1 MVGTERLGGT
11 SAHAAEPLS
20 RPEDLRINS
29 SLFPRS
35 VAGRLEQELI
45 FSTTQ
50 MPVAQDGSASPE
62 NVTRFPG
69 AFPFLICH

>member
-1 MVGTERLGGT
+1 MVGTARLGGI
-11 SAHAAEPLS
+11 SAHAAEPFS

-45 FSTTQ
+45 F
-50 MPVAQDGSASPE
+50 
-62 NVTRFPG
+62 
-69 AFPFLICH
+69 

>member
-1 MVGTERLGGT
+1 MVGTERLGGI

-45 FSTTQ
+45 F
-50 MPVAQDGSASPE
+50 
-62 NVTRFPG
+62 
-69 AFPFLICH
+69 